1 MSDTSVTGAGRRHF
15 TPEDEEMLHRN
26 ESTNDIVKRDTKTTV
41 STNGRDLSRREVAD
55 LQNHHVGAAGYIEIG
70 KTAIEGLDIS
80 GVTEL
85 AAHAAVHYGA
95 NAKFVAG
102 LEIGL
107 VVGAPVAAFALG
119 MHQLAEAH
127 EQGDQQNAAIIREN
141 VHVATICALQ
151 LPEDYKIQRLDHDYK
166 SVPRNNDSPA
176 NKMAELLMKDPK
188 GLAVLQLHCD
198 QGMNA
203 ARDLLA
209 SHKDVATFLKENPK
223 VADAYAK
230 DAAFHEGFDAYLS
243 TKSRAALDQQLNE
256 RDGWYAQSHV
266 SFRV

>member
-15 TPEDEEMLHRN
+15 TPEDEEMLRKN
-26 ESTNDIVKRDTKTTV
+26 ESTNDIVKRDTKSGV
-41 STNGRDLSRREVAD
+41 DIQGRDLSRREVAEH
-55 LQNHHVGAAGYIEIG
+55 QNGHVGGAGYLEIG
-70 KTAIEGLDIS
+70 KTAFEGLDMA
-80 GVTEL
+80 GVTEIG
-85 AAHAAVHYGA
+85 AHAVVHAGA
-95 NAKFVAG
+95 NFYVVAG
-102 LEIGL
+102 IEAGL
-107 VVGAPVAAFALG
+107 GAAAPVLALAIG
-119 MHQLAEAH
+119 AHQLHEAH
-127 EQGDQQNAAIIREN
+127 KQGEQQNAAIIREN

-151 LPEDYKIQRLDHDYK
+151 LPQDYKIQRLDHDFK

-176 NKMAELLMKDPK
+176 TKMTESLMKDPK

-203 ARDLLA
+203 ARELLA

-223 VADAYAK
+223 IAEVYAK

-243 TKSRAALDQQLNE
+243 TKNRPALDQQLNE
-256 RDGWYAQSHV
+256 RDGWYAQSQV